1 MKMIEQLL
9 TLGRQT
15 QCLLNMYNLQEIVK
29 WLYIVNFNSF
39 FKSPI
44 GFVSQLPYSPYALN
58 MLNFEEE
65 HEFKLNI
72 LVSVMKSY
80 S

>member
-1 MKMIEQLL
+1 
-9 TLGRQT
+9 
-15 QCLLNMYNLQEIVK
+15 MYNLQEIVK
-29 WLYIVNFNSF
+29 WLYIVNFNSL

-44 GFVSQLPYSPYALN
+44 AFVSHLPYSPFALN
-58 MLNFEEE
+58 MLNFEDE

-80 S
+80 TR